1 MASSAFSINFMN
13 PDNGQI
19 LGLFTV
25 HLDSPL
31 DMETVEQLRH
41 ILVTE
46 LHYLLTFFYQ
56 GEARGEGEEGEGEG
70 EGLVNPDTFTQHAL
84 ERIHRAI
91 DHVSYLFGEGAR
103 VVIDMNMEAYQDE
116 SCEILLHWRP
126 VLCIGAKTSQLPTDP
141 WSFVPFQETLS
152 TIEFLTQAHVM

>member
-1 MASSAFSINFMN
+1 MTSSFSINFMN

-19 LGLFTV
+19 LGLFLV

-31 DMETVEQLRH
+31 DMETVEQMRH

-56 GEARGEGEEGEGEG
+56 EGEGHEGIEG
-70 EGLVNPDTFTQHAL
+70 EGLMNPDTFTEHAL

-91 DHVSYLFGEGAR
+91 DHVSHLFGEGAR
-103 VVIDMNMEAYQDE
+103 IVIDMNMESYEEE

-126 VLCIGAKTSQLPTDP
+126 ILCIGAKTSQVPTDP
-141 WSFVPFQETLS
+141 WSFVPFQETLP
-152 TIEFLTQAHVM
+152 IVEFLTQAHVM